1 MQLIEVMKMMMRMMM
16 RMVMGMTMIML
27 TMCVCVC
34 VKEFSVCVAYLAF
47 FFHIFCKQS
56 IGLSGTSTPGNSRL
70 WTMFL
75 K

>member
-34 VKEFSVCVAYLAF
+34 VSKSFQFVLLTLPSSSIFFVNSQLVYQGQVLQETVVCGRCF
-47 FFHIFCKQS
+47 
-56 IGLSGTSTPGNSRL
+56 
-70 WTMFL
+70 
-75 K
+75 